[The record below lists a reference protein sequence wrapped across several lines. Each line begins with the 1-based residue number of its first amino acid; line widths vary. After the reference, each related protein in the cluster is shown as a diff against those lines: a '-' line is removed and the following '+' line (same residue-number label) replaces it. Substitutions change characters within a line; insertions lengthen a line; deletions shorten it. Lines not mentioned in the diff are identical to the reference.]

1 MKKYFKAALVCS
13 LFVLAACGDD
23 AWEKTAS
30 GAIKLTEYDRING
43 RINIKESRADDKKVC
58 QSYVNPLATG
68 EDGID
73 GATLGPKGYRSL
85 DSYYF
90 YEVTSTID
98 FYIRNEVDFKLTLYE
113 SPKFFKEPK
122 VIITSKDL
130 ADKAD
135 IKSVFGTPPTLGLQ
149 IKILDVFKDE
159 KGAPRPV
166 SLTSA
171 ANSMKEIY
179 GGDTNFKEW
188 LVRNFADKNTK
199 DFMGCVANAYNLDE
213 VIFDVK
219 SRKTIENELVK
230 AEKDLQRLIK
240 KLQKLT
246 KTTITIG

>member
-13 LFVLAACGDD
+13 LLVLAACGDD
-23 AWEKTAS
+23 AWEKTTS

-43 RINIKESRADDKKVC
+43 RIDIIESRADDKKVC
-58 QSYVNPLATG
+58 QSYGHPLATG
-68 EDGID
+68 ENGIN
-73 GATLGPKGYRSL
+73 GATSGPKGYRSR

-98 FYIRNEVDFKLTLYE
+98 FYIRNKVEFKLTLYQ

-135 IKSVFGTPPTLGLQ
+135 IKSVFYTPPTLGLQ

-179 GGDTNFKEW
+179 GGNTNFKEW
-188 LVRNFADKNTK
+188 LVINFADTNTK
-199 DFMGCVANAYNLDE
+199 DFMGCVTDAYKLDE
-213 VIFDVK
+213 VIYDDESK
-219 SRKTIENELVK
+219 QNMKNELVK
-230 AEKDLQRLIK
+230 AEQDLQRLIK
-240 KLQKLT
+240 KLGKLT
-246 KTTITIG
+246 KTTIQIN